1 MIRINLLP
9 FRAARKKENVRRQV
23 SIFFLSLIL
32 VLIMSGIFHWM
43 LGQKINRL
51 SKRIEE
57 TKIQVAKYDKINN
70 EIEDIKKKLSIL
82 NQKIEVIKS
91 LDLNRKAPV
100 QLLETVS
107 EMIVQNRMWLTK
119 FKTIDESVNISG
131 IAVDNQTVADYMSRI
146 ETSKDYESVKLSS
159 IKKADFKD
167 SNMSL
172 KTFDLSFNKT
182 QLDNTIHP
190 GKLETKAKKK

>member
-32 VLIMSGIFHWM
+32 VLIISGIFHWM
-43 LGQKINRL
+43 LGQKINGL
-51 SKRIEE
+51 SKRIEDAK
-57 TKIQVAKYDKINN
+57 TQVAKYDKINN
-70 EIEDIKKKLSIL
+70 EIEEIKNKLSIL

-91 LDLNRKAPV
+91 LDLNRKEPV
-100 QLLETVS
+100 QLLEAVS
-107 EMIVQNRMWLTK
+107 DMIVQNRMWLTK
-119 FKTIDESVNISG
+119 FTTNDELVNISG
-131 IAVDNQTVADYMSRI
+131 VAVDNQTVADYMSRI

-172 KTFDLSFNKT
+172 KTFGLSFKKT
-182 QLDNTIHP
+182 QP
-190 GKLETKAKKK
+190 GKPEEKAKKK